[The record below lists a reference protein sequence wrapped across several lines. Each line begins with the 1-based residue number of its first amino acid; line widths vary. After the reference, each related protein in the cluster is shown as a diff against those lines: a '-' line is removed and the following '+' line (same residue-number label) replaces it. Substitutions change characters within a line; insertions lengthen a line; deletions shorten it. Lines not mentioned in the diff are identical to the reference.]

1 MAKTILVCGYGTG
14 ISRAMAEKFGGQGFR
29 VAIAARTASR
39 LDEAVKALK
48 AKGIDAVAVKGDL
61 GDPESARKVVRDAR
75 ATLGSIGVVHW
86 NAYGGDAG
94 DLLTADTAAIHKA
107 LDIAVTS
114 LVAVVQEAL
123 PDLEREKGA
132 VLVTDGGLGYV
143 DPQVDAAGVQFS
155 AMGLSV
161 ANAAKH
167 KLVGLLSKK
176 LEPKGVYVGEV
187 MVTGLVK
194 GTVSDSGS
202 ATVEGATV
210 AAKFWELYSARTEI
224 RDRA

>member
-1 MAKTILVCGYGTG
+1 
-14 ISRAMAEKFGGQGFR
+14 MAEKFGGQGFR

-39 LDEAVKALK
+39 LDEAVKTLK
-48 AKGIDAVAVKGDL
+48 AKGVDAVAVKGDL

-75 ATLGSIGVVHW
+75 AALGSIGVVHW
-86 NAYGGDAG
+86 NAYAGDAG
-94 DLLTADTAAIHKA
+94 DLLTADAAAIHKV
-107 LDIAVTS
+107 LDVAVTN

-132 VLVTDGGLGYV
+132 LLVTNGGFGFA
-143 DPQVDAAGVQFS
+143 DPQVDAIGVHFS

-176 LEPKGVYVGEV
+176 LEPKGIYVGEV
-187 MVTGLVK
+187 MVTGMVK
-194 GTVSDSGS
+194 GTAFDSGS
-202 ATVEGATV
+202 ATIEAATV
-210 AAKFWELYSARTEI
+210 AGKFWDLYSARNEV

>member
-1 MAKTILVCGYGTG
+1 
-14 ISRAMAEKFGGQGFR
+14 MAEKFGGQGFR
-29 VAIAARTASR
+29 VALAARTASR
-39 LDEAVKALK
+39 LEEAVKTLG
-48 AKGIDAVAVKGDL
+48 AKGVDAVAVPGDL
-61 GDPESARKVVRDAR
+61 GDPESARKVVRAAR
-75 ATLGSIGVVHW
+75 AALGSIGVVHW
-86 NAYGGDAG
+86 NAYNGEAG
-94 DLLTADTAAIHKA
+94 DLLTADAAAIHKA
-107 LDIAVTS
+107 LDVAVTS

-132 VLVTDGGLGYV
+132 LLVTNGGFGYV
-143 DPQVDAAGVQFS
+143 DPQMDAVGAQFS

-194 GTVSDSGS
+194 GTVFDSGS
-202 ATVEGATV
+202 ATLEGATV

-224 RDRA
+224 RGRV

>member
-1 MAKTILVCGYGTG
+1 
-14 ISRAMAEKFGGQGFR
+14 MAEKFGGQGFR
-29 VAIAARTASR
+29 VAVAARTASR
-39 LDEAVKALK
+39 LNEAVKALK

-61 GDPESARKVVRDAR
+61 GEPESARKVVRDAR

-94 DLLTADTAAIHKA
+94 DLLTANTAAIHKA

-114 LVAVVQEAL
+114 FVAVVQEAL

-132 VLVTDGGLGYV
+132 VLVTNGGFGYV

-202 ATVEGATV
+202 ATIEGATV